1 MRNAEH
7 FDQSAIMEQED
18 LPKKEI
24 RQKLVVWMCFVRHH
38 YRSRPELEL
47 HKAVRTYFLNNGG
60 PNAVLLLKAIWIR
73 ICVYDFPVSNTTF
86 WLGGCGH

>member
-1 MRNAEH
+1 MQNAEH
-7 FDQSAIMEQED
+7 FDQSAIMEQEG

-24 RQKLVVWMCFVRHH
+24 CLFGCALYVITD
-38 YRSRPELEL
+38 YRGRPELEL

-73 ICVYDFPVSNTTF
+73 ICVF
-86 WLGGCGH
+86 